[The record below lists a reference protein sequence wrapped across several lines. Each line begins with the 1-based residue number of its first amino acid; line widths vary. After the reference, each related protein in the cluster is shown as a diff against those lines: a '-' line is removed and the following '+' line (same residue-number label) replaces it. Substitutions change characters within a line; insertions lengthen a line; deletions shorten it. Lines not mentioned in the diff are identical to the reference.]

1 MTARRRPLRLRLTLL
16 YAGAVAASG
25 AVLVAVTYALVAATI
40 ADQPLDTVQL
50 ALRGDAS
57 SVLIDLSDADVRA
70 GGGTGADGGADAGAT
85 GVDGDEPVLTLAEV
99 ADAVAAVNAGVRADT
114 LGALL
119 GWSLLT
125 LGVAVALA
133 GALGWVVASRALAP
147 LHRITATARR
157 VADDSLHRRIALAGP
172 RDEIRDLADTFDAML
187 ERLDRSFDGQRR
199 FVALA
204 SHELRT
210 PLTITRTVLEVAL
223 DDPAAPAE
231 TRALGERLLGV
242 NARHER
248 LIDGLLTLAVA
259 EQAPTTAERADLA
272 DLADLARTVVAQ
284 AAGEAERAGVRVD
297 LDLGAAPV
305 TGDPLLLER
314 LVQNLVDNAV
324 RHNAPGGFVTV
335 RTGPARGGAGV
346 GGGAGAGDGAA
357 PGGVAEVVVENS
369 GPVVPPDAVPA
380 LTEPFHQH
388 AGGPGAD
395 VARRRRRARNGSAGL
410 GLSIVAAVATA
421 HGGALHL
428 APRPAGGLRAT
439 VTLPA

>member
-40 ADQPLDTVQL
+40 AEQPLDTVGL
-50 ALRGDAS
+50 ALTGDGT
-57 SVLIDLSDADVRA
+57 SVLIDLS
-70 GGGTGADGGADAGAT
+70 GAGADAARAEGA
-85 GVDGDEPVLTLAEV
+85 DAAEPVLSLEDV
-99 ADAVAAVNAGVRADT
+99 ADAVAAVNADVRAGT

-133 GALGWVVASRALAP
+133 AALGWVVASRALAP

-223 DDPAAPAE
+223 DDPATPAE
-231 TRALGERLLGV
+231 TRALGDRLLGV
-242 NARHER
+242 TARHER

-259 EQAPTTAERADLA
+259 EQAPAAVEEA

-284 AAGEAERAGVRVD
+284 AAGEAGRAGVGLEAD
-297 LDLGAAPV
+297 LAPAPV

-335 RTGPARGGAGV
+335 RTGP
-346 GGGAGAGDGAA
+346 GGGAGPGAGAGAR
-357 PGGVAEVVVENS
+357 VVVENS

-395 VARRRRRARNGSAGL
+395 AARRRRRARDGGAGL
-410 GLSIVAAVATA
+410 GLSIVRAVATA

-439 VTLPA
+439 VTLPGGVDAGAVTTAAAARPAR

>member
-40 ADQPLDTVQL
+40 AEQPLDTVGL
-50 ALRGDAS
+50 ALTGDAS
-57 SVLIDLSDADVRA
+57 SALIDLTDVGDGT
-70 GGGTGADGGADAGAT
+70 GGGSGTTAVADP
-85 GVDGDEPVLTLAEV
+85 DEPVLTLAQV
-99 ADAVAAVNAGVRADT
+99 ADAVADVNADVRADT

-223 DDPAAPAE
+223 DDPATPAE

-242 NARHER
+242 NARHEH

-259 EQAPTTAERADLA
+259 EQAPAAAEEVDLA
-272 DLADLARTVVAQ
+272 DLTRTVVAQ

-297 LDLGAAPV
+297 ADLGPAPV
-305 TGDPLLLER
+305 AGDPLLLER

-324 RHNAPGGFVTV
+324 RHNAPGGFVAV
-335 RTGPARGGAGV
+335 RTGARAAATAVADGHAGGLAAAD
-346 GGGAGAGDGAA
+346 AGA
-357 PGGVAEVVVENS
+357 VAEVVVENS

-380 LTEPFHQH
+380 LTQPFHQH
-388 AGGPGAD
+388 AAAGAGA
-395 VARRRRRARNGSAGL
+395 ARRPRARDGGAGL
-410 GLSIVAAVATA
+410 GLTIVAAVATA

-439 VTLPA
+439 VALPAAAPRE

>member
-40 ADQPLDTVQL
+40 AEQPLDTVAL
-50 ALRGDAS
+50 ALTDGAS
-57 SVLIDLSDADVRA
+57 SALIDMS
-70 GGGTGADGGADAGAT
+70 GAGADAARVEGA
-85 GVDGDEPVLTLAEV
+85 DPDEPVLSLDQV
-99 ADAVAAVNAGVRADT
+99 ADAVAAVNADVRADT

-125 LGVAVALA
+125 LAVAVALA

-199 FVALA
+199 FVTHA

-223 DDPAAPAE
+223 DDPGTPAE

-242 NARHER
+242 TARHER
-248 LIDGLLTLAVA
+248 LIDGLLALAVA
-259 EQAPTTAERADLA
+259 EQPPVVEDADLA
-272 DLADLARTVVAQ
+272 DVARAVVAQ
-284 AAGEAERAGVRVD
+284 AAGEAARAGLRVEAD
-297 LDLGAAPV
+297 LAPAPV
-305 TGDPLLLER
+305 RGDPLLLER
-314 LVQNLVDNAV
+314 LVQNLVENAV
-324 RHNAPGGFVTV
+324 RHNAPGGFVSV
-335 RTGPARGGAGV
+335 RTGPAD
-346 GGGAGAGDGAA
+346 AGAL
-357 PGGVAEVVVENS
+357 AEVVVENS
-369 GPVVPPDAVPA
+369 GPVVPTEVVGT
-380 LTEPFHQH
+380 LTEPFRRYAPVDPGDP
-388 AGGPGAD
+388 AG
-395 VARRRRRARNGSAGL
+395 RRARRCAGAGL
-410 GLSIVAAVATA
+410 GLAIAAAVATA
-421 HGGALHL
+421 HGGTVAL
-428 APRPAGGLRAT
+428 AARPSGGLRAT
-439 VTLPA
+439 AALPGPRADPGRRAVTVRGVQRAEHPGP

>member
-1 MTARRRPLRLRLTLL
+1 MTARRRPLRLRLTVL

-25 AVLVAVTYALVAATI
+25 AALVAVTYALVAATI
-40 ADQPLDTVQL
+40 AEQPLDTVGL
-50 ALRGDAS
+50 ALTEGAS
-57 SVLIDLSDADVRA
+57 SALIDMSGADP
-70 GGGTGADGGADAGAT
+70 DGGAVPDESAD
-85 GVDGDEPVLTLAEV
+85 GVGDPVLTLDQV
-99 ADAVAAVNAGVRADT
+99 ADAVATVNADVRADT

-133 GALGWVVASRALAP
+133 AALGWVVASRALAP

-223 DDPAAPAE
+223 DDPATPAE
-231 TRALGERLLGV
+231 TRALGGRLLGV
-242 NARHER
+242 TARHER

-259 EQAPTTAERADLA
+259 EQAPAAVEPA

-284 AAGEAERAGVRVD
+284 AAAEAGRAGVRVD
-297 LDLGAAPV
+297 AELAPAPV

-335 RTGPARGGAGV
+335 RTGPAGGA
-346 GGGAGAGDGAA
+346 
-357 PGGVAEVVVENS
+357 AEVVVENS

-380 LTEPFHQH
+380 LIEPFHQH
-388 AGGPGAD
+388 AGGPGTDA
-395 VARRRRRARNGSAGL
+395 ARRRRGARDGGAGL

-421 HGGALHL
+421 HGGTLHL

-439 VTLPA
+439 VTLPARPRAHPAPAARREAPDRE

>member
-40 ADQPLDTVQL
+40 AEQPLDTVAL
-50 ALRGDAS
+50 ALTDGAS
-57 SVLIDLSDADVRA
+57 SALIDMSGAGTDAARVE
-70 GGGTGADGGADAGAT
+70 GADP
-85 GVDGDEPVLTLAEV
+85 DEPVLSLDQV
-99 ADAVAAVNAGVRADT
+99 ADAVAAVNADVRADT

-125 LGVAVALA
+125 LAVAVALA

-199 FVALA
+199 FVAHA

-223 DDPAAPAE
+223 DDPGTPAE

-242 NARHER
+242 TARHER
-248 LIDGLLTLAVA
+248 LIDGLLALAVA
-259 EQAPTTAERADLA
+259 EQPPAVEDADLA
-272 DLADLARTVVAQ
+272 DVARAVVAQ
-284 AAGEAERAGVRVD
+284 AAGEAARAGLRVEAD
-297 LDLGAAPV
+297 LAPAPV
-305 TGDPLLLER
+305 RGDPLLLER
-314 LVQNLVDNAV
+314 LVQNLVENAV
-324 RHNAPGGFVTV
+324 RHNAPGGFVSV
-335 RTGPARGGAGV
+335 RTGVAS
-346 GGGAGAGDGAA
+346 AGAR
-357 PGGVAEVVVENS
+357 AEVVVENS
-369 GPVVPPDAVPA
+369 GPVVPPEVVGT
-380 LTEPFHQH
+380 LTEPFRRH
-388 AGGPGAD
+388 APVDPGDPGGRR
-395 VARRRRRARNGSAGL
+395 ARRRAG
-410 GLSIVAAVATA
+410 
-421 HGGALHL
+421 
-428 APRPAGGLRAT
+428 AGPDRKS
-439 VTLPA
+439 VV

>member
-40 ADQPLDTVQL
+40 AEQPLDTVGL
-50 ALRGDAS
+50 ALTGDGT
-57 SVLIDLSDADVRA
+57 SVLIDLS
-70 GGGTGADGGADAGAT
+70 GAGADAARADGA
-85 GVDGDEPVLTLAEV
+85 DAAEPVLSLEDV
-99 ADAVAAVNAGVRADT
+99 ADAVAAVNADVRADT

-133 GALGWVVASRALAP
+133 AALGWVVASRALAP

-223 DDPAAPAE
+223 DDPATPAE
-231 TRALGERLLGV
+231 TRALGDRLLGV
-242 NARHER
+242 TARHER

-259 EQAPTTAERADLA
+259 EQAPAAVEEA

-284 AAGEAERAGVRVD
+284 AAGEAGRAGVGLEAD
-297 LDLGAAPV
+297 LAPAPV

-324 RHNAPGGFVTV
+324 RHNARGGFVTV
-335 RTGPARGGAGV
+335 RTGPAV
-346 GGGAGAGDGAA
+346 GPGAGAR
-357 PGGVAEVVVENS
+357 VVVENS
-369 GPVVPPDAVPA
+369 GPVVPPEAVPA

-395 VARRRRRARNGSAGL
+395 ASRRRRRARDGGAGL
-410 GLSIVAAVATA
+410 GLSIVRAVATA
-421 HGGALHL
+421 HGGTLHL

-439 VTLPA
+439 VTLPGAVDAGALTTAAAARPAR